1 MNTMTKPFLI
11 TLSLAFILLSCSE
24 KKILVMASGKITVQ
38 GNIIF
43 AEEGTTHS
51 EQECILKE
59 ASVVIKNNA
68 GSTDIPV
75 NESGLYILNI
85 KKDTIVGSYQRLGTD
100 NSLKRLSQE
109 DLQRSIDSLESLMKG
124 LNVTVANRNFCIP
137 PGKLSFITEN
147 TKAQVVGPYLKMP
160 GSFEGGREYEIYKFY
175 TNKEIREII
184 EKLRKL
190 QG

>member
-11 TLSLAFILLSCSE
+11 SLSLAFLLISCSE
-24 KKILVMASGKITVQ
+24 KKVLVMASGKITVV
-38 GNIIF
+38 GNIIS

-51 EQECILKE
+51 EQECIVKE
-59 ASVVIKNNA
+59 ASVVIKNTA
-68 GSTDIPV
+68 GSSEIPV

-85 KKDTIVGSYQRLGTD
+85 KKDTIVGSYQHLGTD

-109 DLQRSIDSLESLMKG
+109 ALQRSIDSLESLMKG
-124 LNVTVANRNFCIP
+124 LNVTAANRNFCIP

-147 TKAQVVGPYLKMP
+147 TQAQVVGPYLKMP

>member
-1 MNTMTKPFLI
+1 MTKPFLI
-11 TLSLAFILLSCSE
+11 SLSLAFLLISCSE
-24 KKILVMASGKITVQ
+24 KKVLVMASGKITVE
-38 GNIIF
+38 GNIIS

-51 EQECILKE
+51 EQECIVKE
-59 ASVVIKNNA
+59 ASVVIKNTA
-68 GSTDIPV
+68 GSSQIPV

-85 KKDTIVGSYQRLGTD
+85 KKDTIVGSYQHLGTD

-109 DLQRSIDSLESLMKG
+109 ALQRSIDSLESLMKG
-124 LNVTVANRNFCIP
+124 LNVTAANRNFCIP

-147 TKAQVVGPYLKMP
+147 TQAQVVGPYLKMP

>member
-1 MNTMTKPFLI
+1 MNTMTKPSLI
-11 TLSLAFILLSCSE
+11 ALALAFLLLSCSE
-24 KKILVMASGKITVQ
+24 KKVLVMASGKITVE
-38 GNIIF
+38 GNIIS

-59 ASVVIKNNA
+59 AGIVVKTNS

-85 KKDTIVGSYQRLGTD
+85 KKDTLVGSYQRLGTD

-124 LNVTVANRNFCIP
+124 LNVTAANRNFCIP

-175 TNKEIREII
+175 TNKEVREII
-184 EKLRKL
+184 EKLKKL

>member
-24 KKILVMASGKITVQ
+24 KKVLVMASGKITVE
-38 GNIIF
+38 GNIVS

-51 EQECILKE
+51 EQDCTLKE
-59 ASVVIKNNA
+59 ASIVVKNNGA
-68 GSTDIPV
+68 STDIPV

-85 KKDTIVGSYQRLGTD
+85 KKDTIVGSYQRLSTD

-124 LNVTVANRNFCIP
+124 LNVTAANRNFCIP